1 MPSVHTTLWKACARL
16 VATRWGSLW
25 AFIHNQAGNCHA
37 HRASRWKAARFS
49 PPTPPLT
56 RIDSHRH
63 LHHSYPWLGTDL
75 PTFSTP
81 PTITT
86 TK

>member
-37 HRASRWKAARFS
+37 RHAHRWKAARFS
-49 PPTPPLT
+49 PPAPPLT

-63 LHHSYPWLGTDL
+63 CRHSYPWLGTDL
-75 PTFSTP
+75 PTFSTL

>member
-25 AFIHNQAGNCHA
+25 AFIHNQAGNYHA
-37 HRASRWKAARFS
+37 RRASRWKAARFS
-49 PPTPPLT
+49 PPAPPLT

-63 LHHSYPWLGTDL
+63 FHHSYPWPKRDL